1 MPDFTSGGDLVFA
14 LTDLEMCAIDLF
26 ATIVLC
32 TIGLGISIYH
42 HLRRTAFHISYQ
54 IWHSAD
60 FHPSD
65 PMVGSLTGW
74 PDCKP
79 LLKHSTEDG
88 QSSPKQAEKRG
99 LRGIPPRPVFDGTPQ
114 SRSVGLRRSC
124 PACVRASADPQTTP
138 FVLAIRTELIVH
150 CITLGRYRTCDIE
163 SECSRDCEIGE
174 DAEARCRSGVAGKSR
189 SEGPVAYK
197 RVGDRR
203 C

>member
-124 PACVRASADPQTTP
+124 PAAFGPR
-138 FVLAIRTELIVH
+138 RTRKRRH
-150 CITLGRYRTCDIE
+150 
-163 SECSRDCEIGE
+163 SFS
-174 DAEARCRSGVAGKSR
+174 RSGQN
-189 SEGPVAYK
+189 
-197 RVGDRR
+197 
-203 C
+203 